1 MAEEEKS
8 LAQWRH
14 EIKVIGKKHYLRL
27 YEVKIGKRV
36 SNIARFFKAINDYGE
51 WSVFESIIDCSDRYI
66 TGDPLNYVLTVAQNK
81 WKEEQMEMDD
91 DDKYLS
97 SIQLAKDLST
107 QKNTNLANKLKKA
120 KEVKER
126 LV

>member
-1 MAEEEKS
+1 
-8 LAQWRH
+8 
-14 EIKVIGKKHYLRL
+14 
-27 YEVKIGKRV
+27 
-36 SNIARFFKAINDYGE
+36 
-51 WSVFESIIDCSDRYI
+51 
-66 TGDPLNYVLTVAQNK
+66 
-81 WKEEQMEMDD
+81 MEMDD